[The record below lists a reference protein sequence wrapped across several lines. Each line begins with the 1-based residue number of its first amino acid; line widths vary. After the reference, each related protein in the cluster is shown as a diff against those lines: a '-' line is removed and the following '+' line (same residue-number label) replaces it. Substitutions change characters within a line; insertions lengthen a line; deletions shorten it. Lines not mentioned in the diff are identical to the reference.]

1 MFCWLQEGFFWMKIL
16 VTGGKGAIG
25 ARLMDKLSEL
35 GHEPVSYDLVDGQDI
50 LDLPQLEK
58 AIKDVDAVYHLAAEP
73 NLNCM
78 REVEGAHHGTILNV
92 GGTECVAYLCAKY
105 TKWLLYVST
114 VSIYG
119 DTLEQP
125 AREDTTLPNPSE
137 IYAASKYAGEWI
149 VVGYGKSLALPY
161 TIIRMATPYGR
172 GTRLAMA
179 VHVFCVQALRGEPI
193 TIHGDGTQERAITHI
208 DDVIEGTVAPL
219 AHKTESLGQTFNIA
233 TSERTSVKQMAEQI
247 RALTS
252 SQSPVVFT
260 SKRPHDTM
268 RENIDTSKSKKVL
281 GWEAKVSFK
290 EGLAKTLTWIK
301 EIVFQ

>member
-1 MFCWLQEGFFWMKIL
+1 MKIL

-25 ARLMDKLSEL
+25 GRLMEALSEL

-50 LDLPQLEK
+50 FDLAQLE
-58 AIKDVDAVYHLAAEP
+58 AAVESVDAVYHLAAEA

-78 REVEGAHHGTILNV
+78 RDVEGAHRGAVLNV
-92 GGTECVAYLCAKY
+92 GGTERVAYLCAKY
-105 TKWLLYVST
+105 AKWLLYVST
-114 VSIYG
+114 VCVYG
-119 DTLEQP
+119 DTP
-125 AREDTTLPNPSE
+125 DIAREDTTLPNPSE

-179 VHVFCVQALRGEPI
+179 VHVFFIQALKGEAI
-193 TIHGDGTQERAITHI
+193 TIHGDGTQERTMTHI

-219 AHKTESLGQTFNIA
+219 AHKSESLGQIFNISTA
-233 TSERTSVKQMAEQI
+233 ERTSVKQMAEQI
-247 RALTS
+247 KALTG
-252 SQSPVVFT
+252 SQSPIVFG

-268 RENIDTSKSKKVL
+268 KEDIDTAKSKKML

-290 EGLAKTLTWIK
+290 EGLAKTLPWIK
-301 EIVFQ
+301 QIAF

>member
-1 MFCWLQEGFFWMKIL
+1 MKIL

-25 ARLMDKLSEL
+25 GRLMEKLSEL

-50 LDLPQLEK
+50 FDLAQLE
-58 AIKDVDAVYHLAAEP
+58 AAVESVDAVYHLAAEA

-78 REVEGAHHGTILNV
+78 RDVEGAHHGAVLNV
-92 GGTECVAYLCAKY
+92 GGTERVAYLCAKY
-105 TKWLLYVST
+105 AKWLLYVST
-114 VSIYG
+114 VCVYG
-119 DTLEQP
+119 DTP
-125 AREDTTLPNPSE
+125 DTAREDTTLPNPSE

-179 VHVFCVQALRGEPI
+179 VHVFFIQALKGEAI
-193 TIHGDGTQERAITHI
+193 TIHGDGTQERTMTHI

-219 AHKTESLGQTFNIA
+219 AHKSESLGQIFNISTA
-233 TSERTSVKQMAEQI
+233 ERTSVKQMAEQI
-247 RALTS
+247 KALTG
-252 SQSPVVFT
+252 SQSPIVFG

-268 RENIDTSKSKKVL
+268 KEDIDTAKSKKML

-290 EGLAKTLTWIK
+290 EGLAKTLPWIK
-301 EIVFQ
+301 QIAF